1 MDVRLTPNI
10 RLLGRLVLFMIETHL
25 ATVLI
30 GQGSPGSGTANGTLP
45 AGIDGG
51 DLGERRQGGMRQ
63 TRVRLIVVRLSGDDT
78 GPLMRGER

>member
-1 MDVRLTPNI
+1 MDARLTTNI
-10 RLLGRLVLFMIETHL
+10 RLLGRLMLFMIETHL

-30 GQGSPGSGTANGTLP
+30 GQGSPGSGTTNGALP

-51 DLGERRQGGMRQ
+51 DLGERRQGDMGQ
-63 TRVRLIVVRLSGDDT
+63 ARVRLVAVGLSGDDT